1 MNSLTVLKSTGL
13 CSIQDLGRPHA
24 QHLGFSSGGAADEYA
39 FLAANFLLGNQI
51 NYAALEVTLGQIILK
66 ADCQCKIAITGADC
80 QAQLNGK
87 LVKNWQ
93 VLILEKH
100 DILQLHL
107 PREGL
112 HSYIAVADGIVS
124 TSWLNSQSQTLN
136 ELKLSF
142 TGHALTSGSIIELN
156 EGCFPLINCL
166 KDSKQC
172 NILPTKAQV
181 FGRHFYQSEPL
192 MLRFIPQVLWHK
204 LSSQARD
211 KFCSEPYIISSNSN
225 RMAYRLSTQGNCN
238 ELVNIKGIG
247 AKLSIPVNF
256 GSVQLPSNGQPIVL
270 MKERQTIGGY
280 PVLGVVMQTD
290 LFRLSQKRPGQK
302 VQFLP
307 VSLIQAQQQL
317 LSFYQKFSNSS

>member
-24 QHLGFSSGGAADEYA
+24 QHLGFSTGGAADEYA
-39 FLAANFLLGNQI
+39 FLAANFLLGNQN
-51 NYAALEVTLGQIILK
+51 NYAALEITLGQITLK
-66 ADCQCKIAITGADC
+66 ADCRCKIAITGADC

-93 VLILEKH
+93 ALLLEEH

-107 PREGL
+107 PKEGL
-112 HSYIAVADGIVS
+112 HSYIAVAEGIVS
-124 TSWLNSQSQTLN
+124 TSWLNSRAQTLN
-136 ELKLSF
+136 ELKLGF
-142 TGHALTSGSIIELN
+142 TGYAITSGSTIELN
-156 EGCFPLINCL
+156 DGCFPIINTN
-166 KDSKQC
+166 KDVKQWD
-172 NILPTKAQV
+172 ILRTRTK
-181 FGRHFYQSEPL
+181 FLGRHFYQSEL
-192 MLRFIPQVLWHK
+192 LILRFIPQALWHK
-204 LSSQARD
+204 LSSQARE
-211 KFCSEPYIISSNSN
+211 KFCTRQYIISSNSN
-225 RMAYRLSTQGNCN
+225 RMAYRLSSNGTSN
-238 ELVNIKGIG
+238 ERVNIKETG
-247 AKLSIPVNF
+247 AKLSVPVNF

-302 VQFLP
+302 VKFLP